1 MKLWSSWQRDILPH
15 VAGCPTPIIEHELL
29 RAAQEFFSG
38 SRAWIVTYA
47 DQTVLATVA
56 EVSLAPASAEQE
68 IVRLEKVWV
77 NGVPADVLSFQEMD
91 RAYGDDWQTHT
102 GTPTAVIQLSPDSVR
117 LYPIPT
123 DSITLKVRASVQP
136 SEAATGLPD
145 DMAGQY
151 RMDLVEGAK
160 SKLMMYSKSEWYDPK
175 KAAVHESAFQAA
187 IDSANV
193 SAARS
198 FGAARITARKKW
210 C

>member
-1 MKLWSSWQRDILPH
+1 MKLWSSWQSDILPH

-47 DQTVLATVA
+47 DQTVLANVA

-68 IVRLEKVWV
+68 IVRLEKAWI
-77 NGVPADVLSFQEMD
+77 NGTSADVFPFQTMD
-91 RAYGDDWQTHT
+91 SCYSDDWQTHT

-123 DSITLKVRASVQP
+123 DSITLKIRASVQP

-160 SKLMMYSKSEWYDPK
+160 AKLMMYSKSEWYDPK
-175 KAAVHESAFQAA
+175 KAAVHEAAFQAA

-198 FGAARITARKKW
+198 FGASRIVARKKW